1 MTAVYLT
8 IFVIFG
14 FFLIQML
21 FALLES
27 KSRQQPPTFIGYLP
41 LSLIGNNPKILV
53 KTFLSRFL
61 IYCIVFTFQIGTLY
75 KIAGK
80 DLNISNYYYLLVA
93 ILASGTHWIH
103 RNYRPFLIEFR
114 KFKYFLFHLVALS
127 IPITA
132 SIFIWILF
140 IKTDLIIRLSPSWDS
155 LIDNAW
161 GSLFVAL
168 VLIWYFN
175 FFQQPESVITREEK
189 VRIEKEDRKHQI
201 INTELLNISKKYNEV
216 LRQASL
222 ESSNYLYSLLVSILI
237 FENLN
242 RPSIIRYFENL
253 FVRLTGIESTVGI
266 GQVHSKQPLSDSESI
281 EILLNNITNLHRE
294 YLDIDDILIKIN
306 NCKTFSTEVKYIFE
320 YISSDNLANLAI
332 EKFS

>member
-1 MTAVYLT
+1 
-8 IFVIFG
+8 
-14 FFLIQML
+14 ML

-27 KSRQQPPTFIGYLP
+27 KSKQQPPTFIGYLP

-61 IYCIVFTFQIGTLY
+61 IYCIVFTFQIGTLC
-75 KIAGK
+75 KTVGK
-80 DLNISNYYYLLVA
+80 DLNIPNSYYLLIA
-93 ILASGTHWIH
+93 ILASGAHWIH
-103 RNYRPFLIEFR
+103 RNYRPFLVEFR